1 MVTKD
6 PKEILQQVESIR
18 SSFDKIKKEQNSF
31 ESTIN
36 SNLETISKLNIE
48 LGKMADTDSFKQITN
63 DIIMQISSLE
73 KLNSLLS
80 KTQQGSNFG
89 GQFSKTQSQ
98 LNNVF
103 ENVVPNNAP
112 RRAISLVGRDL
123 EKEQG
128 DLNNIKSNIT
138 DSFSEINEQLKN
150 TATFAPEL
158 SKKLSDLSE
167 AYNKQS
173 SIVGALKKQEDNKFD
188 NNKKLAENIT
198 RNQGVSSFQ
207 ERIQSGQFGNLKEA
221 ENELKKTSE
230 SVASA
235 LRQISKEEKEYGEAT
250 QSSKNKLN
258 SLTNEYKNQAFIVD
272 ELQKG
277 SSQSQSRWKEK
288 AVDYAGRT
296 VGLAQ
301 YGLISSEIQETN
313 LRGRFASTINQ
324 QYATKFA
331 AAQGDMAALGLV
343 ESGAINYATK
353 QAQIVKERTNT
364 LGMAGAAASA
374 VSAIPGFGGTGASG
388 AFSAAQQAIMLGK
401 GIPQAESELTAY
413 EANMSAFSS
422 VQGLQSRFRQRFM
435 DVNLSGAQAATGM
448 GSRASSVMD
457 EITNASSLSQFKGFR
472 PEQIQAL
479 YSQAAGSMGERFVNK
494 SSQGRTGL
502 IKRAT
507 ELELSGNMG
516 AQEYIGNVARSAQA
530 GGGDKQFEEVMANAV
545 SRGVDNAKNISD
557 LNNSIVGMSDR
568 LGGALGKNVYAGV
581 QKQMLG
587 AMSALGETNLP
598 ESLKQAAATTATE
611 RLNRLTVNQEMDMP
625 TAIRLGRIQQLL
637 PGVGPL
643 GALAIAKTP
652 LADLQSYKS
661 QIIGAKEDP
670 KKLSAIRST
679 MKHAG
684 LGGLASGNLL
694 QNVQGQISAATETL
708 VSSAAVLLSPKKQ
721 ESLLGVLKTKNET
734 KKKKQYEE
742 LLEDSEVSAL
752 ASISGLDA
760 FMGFD
765 IGKVNTTPKGK
776 LKDVASIK
784 QTGAEQYVKE
794 IEFVEK
800 AAGSS
805 AKALN
810 IFASA
815 IEQVG
820 NNLDQKSSAN
830 AAAQAATGL
839 TLNTSSFDSSVKT
852 FEESMVEF
860 RKSMEYATAMK
871 EAANIFSGSV
881 DSFTK
886 ATNSIVDGIAGA
898 GKGITSWLPS
908 LGFDKPKPVPNK
920 AIRTDNGRE

>member
-353 QAQIVKERTNT
+353 QAQMVKERTNT
-364 LGMAGAAASA
+364 LGVAGAAASA

-598 ESLKQAAATTATE
+598 ESLKQAAAITATE

-637 PGVGPL
+637 PGAGPL
-643 GALAIAKTP
+643 GSLAIAKTS
-652 LADLQSYKS
+652 LADLQSYES
-661 QIIGAKEDP
+661 QLEGAEGDP
-670 KKLSAIRST
+670 KKISAIQST
-679 MKHAG
+679 MRHAG
-684 LGGLASGNLL
+684 LGGLASGNPL
-694 QNVQGQISAATETL
+694 QNVRGQISAATETL
-708 VSSAAVLLSPKKQ
+708 VNSAVFLSEDKR
-721 ESLLGVLKTKNET
+721 ESLLDVSKTKNE
-734 KKKKQYEE
+734 KQYEE
-742 LLEDSEVSAL
+742 LLKDPDVSAF
-752 ASISGLDA
+752 ASISGFDA
-760 FMGFD
+760 LMGSGA
-765 IGKVNTTPKGK
+765 GKVNTTPKGK

-881 DSFTK
+881 DSFKK

-908 LGFDKPKPVPNK
+908 LGFDKPKPVTNK